1 MSAEVKA
8 DEQDPMQMVQHASKQ
23 MAMIV
28 RALDADRQTLREK
41 LAEAIDK
48 EQVV

>member
-1 MSAEVKA
+1 MKA
-8 DEQDPMQMVQHASKQ
+8 NANEHDPIQMVQYVSKQ

-48 EQVV
+48 EQAV